1 MAAEGT
7 LTTIGLMSGTSMDGI
22 DAAVVHT
29 DGETVSGLGA
39 ALTVSYDP
47 EFRLRLRGILG
58 AHPGIDPGGQ
68 GEEKTSLEAIARELT
83 LLHAEAV
90 KRLLVEAELT
100 ADDVDALGFHGHTV
114 LHDPARGISRQIGDG
129 GLLARE
135 TGIPVVN
142 DFRAADIAGGGEGAP
157 LAPLFHA
164 ALARDFIKPL
174 AVLNIGGVAN
184 ITWISPDGGVVAFDT
199 GPGNALI
206 DDWVREHTGQHMDTG
221 GQLAHE
227 GKVDQEV
234 LGRLLDHEFFARPYP
249 KSLDRGQFDLEP
261 VAGLSPADGAATLT
275 AFSAG
280 AVEKAADLLPA
291 SPRHWL
297 VTGGGRHNPALM
309 AALRHLLTV
318 PVEPVEMVGWR
329 GDALE
334 AQAFGFL
341 AARSLKGLALS
352 LPSTTGVARP
362 TTGGVLHRPD
372 AGE

>member
-29 DGETVSGLGA
+29 DGEIVNGLGP
-39 ALTVSYDP
+39 ALTVPYDP

-58 AHPGIDPGGQ
+58 PGPVTDPGAGR
-68 GEEKTSLEAIARELT
+68 EAITRELT
-83 LLHAEAV
+83 LRHAEAV
-90 KRLLVEAELT
+90 KRLLEEAELT
-100 ADDVDALGFHGHTV
+100 ADAIDALGFHGHTV
-114 LHDPARGISRQIGDG
+114 LHDPGRGISRQIGDG

-142 DFRAADIAGGGEGAP
+142 DFRAADVAAGGEGAP

-164 ALARDFIKPL
+164 ALARDFVKPL

-206 DDWVREHTGQHMDTG
+206 DDWVQEHTGQPMDTG
-221 GQLAHE
+221 GQLAHQ
-227 GKVDQEV
+227 GKVDEQV
-234 LGRLLDHEFFARPYP
+234 LGRLLDGDFFARYLARPYP
-249 KSLDRGQFDLEP
+249 KSLDRGEFDLGP
-261 VAGLSPADGAATLT
+261 VDGLSPADGAATLT
-275 AFSAG
+275 AFSAV
-280 AVEKAADLLPA
+280 AVGKAADLLPA
-291 SPRHWL
+291 PPRHWL

-309 AALRHLLTV
+309 AALRRLLTV

-341 AARSLKGLALS
+341 AARSLKGLPLS

-362 TTGGVLHRPD
+362 TAGGVLHRPD
-372 AGE
+372 AKTR